1 MVELLL
7 MNIML
12 NANNLQEEL
21 LEYLSGICSFVTVLN
36 IPTKG
41 KPVEY
46 DYEQLNLISVCDC
59 FQVGAEEMEGFTKE
73 VLTMWKVLVVE

>member
-21 LEYLSGICSFVTVLN
+21 LEYLSGICSFITVLN

-46 DYEQLNLISVCDC
+46 DYEQLVFVIVFRSG
-59 FQVGAEEMEGFTKE
+59 QRRWR
-73 VLTMWKVLVVE
+73 VLPKKF